1 MNFKYLKLVNRKPF
15 TKPGQLNNNG
25 FSLAEIMIVLVII
38 GAIMGLILPK
48 IREGQD
54 NSNVRN
60 SKIKMSEI
68 ENKVNEYLSE
78 CSKYPKS
85 LDFLVTDTADC
96 KNWTSNKNSKNLL
109 KDNWNNDFVFEATDN
124 GYNLKSLGKDKKEG
138 GSGPEKDFYSE
149 GSQSN
154 QE

>member
-1 MNFKYLKLVNRKPF
+1 MKRLK
-15 TKPGQLNNNG
+15 NNNTVLNQKG

-54 NSNVRN
+54 NSNIRN
-60 SKIKMSEI
+60 SKMKMAEI
-68 ENKVNEYLSE
+68 ENKISEYFAE
-78 CSKYPKS
+78 CTKYPKT
-85 LDFLVTDTADC
+85 LEFLVEDQTDC
-96 KNWTSNKNSKNLL
+96 KNWTSNKNLKNLM
-109 KDNWNNDFVFEATDN
+109 KDAWGNDFVYEGTDN

-138 GSGPEKDFYSE
+138 GSGPDKDFYSE
-149 GSQSN
+149 GSQAA